1 MTTEP
6 TKKGRPTPKRKDV
19 EATRK
24 ISSLAP
30 ASSKAEKAR
39 QKEASRAARV
49 AQREA
54 QLRGDESALLPRDRG
69 PEKRFV
75 RNFVDSRRGLAEF
88 LMPATFAVLVL
99 SIFQIPA
106 LTAFGTIL
114 MYTLLFYSIGEALLL
129 NRRIKVEFA
138 KRFPS
143 AVYKGY
149 GFYILTRTISLRRI
163 RVPRPQVKPGEK
175 I

>member
-6 TKKGRPTPKRKDV
+6 TKKGRPTPKRKDA

-24 ISSLAP
+24 VSSLAP
-30 ASSKAEKAR
+30 ASSKAEKER
-39 QKEASRAARV
+39 QRAATRAARV
-49 AQREA
+49 AQRQA

-69 PEKRFV
+69 PEKRYI
-75 RNFVDSRRGLAEF
+75 RNYVDSRRGMAEY
-88 LMPATFAVLVL
+88 LMPATFVVLIL

-114 MYTLLFYSIGEALLL
+114 MYTLLIFSMVEGFLL
-129 NRRIKVEFA
+129 NRRIKGEFL
-138 KRFPS
+138 KRFPG
-143 AVYKGY
+143 VTYKGN
-149 GFYILTRTISLRRI
+149 GFYIFSRAISLRRL

-175 I
+175 F

>member
-1 MTTEP
+1 MSTEP
-6 TKKGRPTPKRKDV
+6 TKKGRPTPKRKDS

-24 ISSLAP
+24 FSSLAP

-39 QKEASRAARV
+39 QKKASRAARV

-75 RNFVDSRRGLAEF
+75 RNFVDSKRGMAEY
-88 LMPATFAVLVL
+88 LMPATFLVLVL

-114 MYTLLFYSIGEALLL
+114 MYTLLIYSIVEGLLV
-129 NRRIKVEFA
+129 NRRVKVEFV

-143 AVYKGY
+143 ASYKGI
-149 GFYILTRTISLRRI
+149 GFYIFTRAISMRRI

-175 I
+175 L